1 MKIVYTIFIIGK
13 RWGEN
18 ADVFLGR
25 KMEKVFLWLSKK
37 GMRVEVDVEVD
48 VERRMMMVMS
58 KMKKKKK
65 EAKAPYLLFPSCV
78 RILLCYF
85 SFIADKSG
93 KKSEEENRKGSGGG
107 EDERMM
113 IRKRKEICSCVWVV
127 RRIK

>member
-1 MKIVYTIFIIGK
+1 
-13 RWGEN
+13 
-18 ADVFLGR
+18 
-25 KMEKVFLWLSKK
+25 
-37 GMRVEVDVEVD
+37 MRVEVDVEVD
-48 VERRMMMVMS
+48 VEGRMMMVMS
-58 KMKKKKK
+58 EMKKKKK

-93 KKSEEENRKGSGGG
+93 KKVKRRIEREGEGGG
-107 EDERMM
+107 DERMM